1 MADAYN
7 SFADYACQSPKWGAF
22 ARNPGS
28 YASNRA
34 AAQAHIAR
42 MKAGADEWYKVS
54 QAADAA
60 GYRYHGKPY
69 YDDEAVPVVATVPDL
84 LSNFSLYIAECQE
97 AFAGGGKREPKVNII
112 ETSNELHRK
121 EKDLKRL
128 VEDKDS
134 SIQKDRDWCKRL
146 GVSDENI
153 EASVKRLEKDLTL
166 RLKSYKVRSKLWR
179 WSSRYTMRPTS
190 SMRRGTDWVK

>member
-1 MADAYN
+1 M
-7 SFADYACQSPKWGAF
+7 
-22 ARNPGS
+22 
-28 YASNRA
+28 
-34 AAQAHIAR
+34 
-42 MKAGADEWYKVS
+42 
-54 QAADAA
+54 
-60 GYRYHGKPY
+60 
-69 YDDEAVPVVATVPDL
+69 
-84 LSNFSLYIAECQE
+84 
-97 AFAGGGKREPKVNII
+97 NII

-121 EKDLKRL
+121 EKVKRL

-153 EASVKRLEKDLTL
+153 EASVKRLEKGLTL